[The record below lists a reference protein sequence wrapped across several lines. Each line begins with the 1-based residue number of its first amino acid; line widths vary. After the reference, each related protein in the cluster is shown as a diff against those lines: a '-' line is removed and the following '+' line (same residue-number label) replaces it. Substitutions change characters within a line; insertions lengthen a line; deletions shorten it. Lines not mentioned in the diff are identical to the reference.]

1 MTPKACL
8 FPVVGIVM
16 LACAPA
22 HAADD
27 TVAELMK
34 KAEKSKLVLI
44 GEMHGTREVP
54 ALVTDLAKRWTKDAA
69 AQPLVVALEYPQ
81 TQAADLKA
89 YVDSDGSAEA
99 RKRLLDTQFW
109 SRAAQDGRSSHAML
123 SLIDALRME
132 ARKGRKIALAAFD
145 QNAGQENSDVPRDKS
160 MADNLR
166 AIVQAN
172 PSARVIA
179 LTGNYHARQA
189 DGANWD
195 PKYRFMG
202 GYLKDLAP
210 YSVSVDALRGSYWGC
225 SSGAAADC
233 KVEKFG
239 NDPVKTQA
247 PGLYVDKALMKNGYA
262 LGLMLE
268 QFSVSL
274 PASRT
279 E

>member
-1 MTPKACL
+1 
-8 FPVVGIVM
+8 M

-22 HAADD
+22 HAAHD

-34 KAEKSKLVLI
+34 KTEKAKLVLI
-44 GEMHGTREVP
+44 GEIPGTREVP
-54 ALVTDLAKRWTKDAA
+54 ALITDLAKRWTRDAA

-81 TQAADLKA
+81 TQAADLQA
-89 YVDSDGSAEA
+89 YFDSDGSADA
-99 RKRLLDTQFW
+99 RRRLLDTQFW
-109 SRAAQDGRSSHAML
+109 SRAAEDGRSSHALL
-123 SLIDALRME
+123 SLIDALRMQ
-132 ARKGRKIALAAFD
+132 ARKGRKITLAAFD

-172 PSARVIA
+172 PAARVIA
-179 LTGNYHARQA
+179 LTGNFHARQV
-189 DGANWD
+189 DGASWD

-210 YSVSVDALRGSYWGC
+210 YSVSVDALRGSWWRC

-239 NDPVKTQA
+239 IDPIETQA
-247 PGLYVDKALMKNGYA
+247 PGLYVDKALMKSGYA
-262 LGLMLE
+262 LRLVLK
-268 QFSVSL
+268 QYSVSL

>member
-1 MTPKACL
+1 MKQNAFL
-8 FPVVGIVM
+8 IPVMGIVV

-22 HAADD
+22 RADD
-27 TVAELMK
+27 TVAQLMK
-34 KAEKSKLVLI
+34 KTEKAKLILI

-54 ALVTDLAKRWTKDAA
+54 ELVTEMAKRLVKPDA
-69 AQPLVVALEYPQ
+69 AQPLVIALEYPQ

-89 YVDSDGSAEA
+89 YVDSDGSADA

-123 SLIDALRME
+123 SLIDAVRME
-132 ARKGRKIALAAFD
+132 AHKGRKIALAAFD
-145 QNAGQENSDVPRDKS
+145 QNATQEKSDASRDKS
-160 MADNLR
+160 MAANLR
-166 AIVQAN
+166 AIVRAN
-172 PSARVIA
+172 PSARVVA
-179 LTGNYHARQA
+179 LTGNYHARQT

-202 GYLKDLAP
+202 GHLKDLAP
-210 YSVSVDALRGSYWGC
+210 YSVNIDALRGSYWGC

-239 NDPVKTQA
+239 NDPVKTE
-247 PGLYVDKALMKNGYA
+247 PLGLYVDKGLTKNGYA

>member
-1 MTPKACL
+1 MKQNAFL
-8 FPVVGIVM
+8 IPVMGIVV

-22 HAADD
+22 RADD
-27 TVAELMK
+27 TVAQLMK
-34 KAEKSKLVLI
+34 KTEKAKLILI

-54 ALVTDLAKRWTKDAA
+54 ELVTEMAKRLVKPDA
-69 AQPLVVALEYPQ
+69 AQPLVIALEYPQ

-89 YVDSDGSAEA
+89 YVDSDGSADA

-132 ARKGRKIALAAFD
+132 ARKGRKITLAAFD
-145 QNAGQENSDVPRDKS
+145 QNAGQENSDVSRDKS

-166 AIVQAN
+166 AIVQEN
-172 PSARVIA
+172 PAARVIA
-179 LTGNYHARQA
+179 LTGNYQARQV
-189 DGANWD
+189 DGASWD

-202 GYLKDLAP
+202 GYLKDLVP
-210 YSVSVDALRGSYWGC
+210 YSVSVDALRGSYWRC
-225 SSGAAADC
+225 SSGAAVDC

-239 NDPVKTQA
+239 IDPIETQA
-247 PGLYVDKALMKNGYA
+247 PGLYVDKALMKSGYA
-262 LGLMLE
+262 LRLVLK
-268 QFSVSL
+268 QYSVSL
-274 PASRT
+274 PANRT